1 MDLSFEPKDWQDAL
15 PKAESL
21 SGCDYTPE
29 WHALRSRL
37 AAALSARREFAQSDA
52 KKTDSNGSFDQQSAN
67 LLSAFQKSSRAVNPT
82 ALSNGKS
89 DGGIEAHT
97 AGESDAGGR
106 GNP

>member
-1 MDLSFEPKDWQDAL
+1 MDLSFEHKDWQKAL
-15 PKAESL
+15 HAGESL

-37 AAALSARREFAQSDA
+37 AAALCARREYSQPDG
-52 KKTDSNGSFDQQSAN
+52 KKTETSGSFDQPSAN
-67 LLSAFQKSSRAVNPT
+67 LLSAFQKSSHTVNLT
-82 ALSNGKS
+82 ALANGKS